1 MNIKNLFTLLIAI
14 LFTFFC
20 INVQGQIPKKSKIQV
35 DSVRVQFLYR
45 TVYELK
51 AKQDSIVDL
60 LAQIGNDTLNSDS
73 LRVFAIQHLAGTGN
87 THAIHILLKDISLE
101 FPLDSYDE
109 YLSIF
114 QYPQYHAVLMQTNNP
129 WLFLSA
135 VIGYLKSSTISEQD
149 AFRINDLLQRFLNRE
164 ISKFVLENLI
174 KQASGTYKENLLNIQ
189 SKF

>member
-1 MNIKNLFTLLIAI
+1 MTIKHLLSLSITI
-14 LFTFFC
+14 LSTFVS
-20 INVQGQIPKKSKIQV
+20 INVQGQISKKNKVHIDSTQV
-35 DSVRVQFLYR
+35 LYLYK
-45 TVYELK
+45 TVFELK
-51 AKQDSIVDL
+51 AKQDSIVNL

-73 LRVFAIQHLAGTGN
+73 LRVFAIQHLAGLEN
-87 THAIHILLKDISLE
+87 AHAINILVKDISME
-101 FPLDSYDE
+101 FPLDTYDE
-109 YLSIF
+109 NLSVF
-114 QYPQYHAVLMQTNNP
+114 QYPQYHALLMRNNNP

-135 VIGYLKSSTISEQD
+135 VLGNLKSNTISEQD